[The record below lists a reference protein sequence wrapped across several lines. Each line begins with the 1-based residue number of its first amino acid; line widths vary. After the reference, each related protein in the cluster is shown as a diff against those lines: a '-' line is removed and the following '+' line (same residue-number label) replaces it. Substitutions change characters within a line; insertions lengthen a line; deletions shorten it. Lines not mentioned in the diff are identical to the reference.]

1 MQTSNIDSDWIIIE
15 NLIRKEGVAR
25 QHLNSYNE
33 FLHRG
38 IQEIINEV
46 GHIDIETTGTPYKIN
61 FGKIFIGDPRSV
73 ELDGSIS
80 RTLPLESRL
89 RDLNYSAPIYL
100 EMTIEEGGLSRETQK
115 HHVRD
120 LSLIHI

>member
-1 MQTSNIDSDWIIIE
+1 MQTSNTNSDWVIIE

-33 FLHRG
+33 FLHKG
-38 IQEIINEV
+38 IQAIISEV
-46 GHIDIETTGTPYKIN
+46 GHIDIETIGTPYRIN

-100 EMTIEEGGLSRETQK
+100 EMTIEEGGLYRETQK
-115 HHVRD
+115 HHIGD
-120 LSLIHI
+120 IP

>member
-1 MQTSNIDSDWIIIE
+1 MQTSNSRSDWIIIE

-33 FLHRG
+33 FLHHG
-38 IQEIINEV
+38 IQEIISEV
-46 GHIDIETTGTPYKIN
+46 DHIDIETQGTPYRIN
-61 FGKIFIGDPRSV
+61 LGKIFIGDPRSV

-80 RTLPLESRL
+80 RVLPLESRL
-89 RDLNYSAPIYL
+89 RDLNYAAPIYL

-115 HHVRD
+115 K
-120 LSLIHI
+120 